1 MVNNFRSAQNPP
13 LFSILGSTY
22 GGDGET
28 TFALPDLRDRVPVYV
43 GPGIA
48 LGQSVGEANHVL
60 TIDEMPNHNH
70 AVNVSNLNANDNLPE
85 NNIFAK
91 AVNITPYGVPVV
103 VPLFNL
109 PSAPTVS
116 NSGLGQ
122 PHPNTMPSIVLNM
135 CIALEGVMPS
145 V

>member
-1 MVNNFRSAQNPP
+1 MFSFSFVPVGWAQCNGQQLPISQNPP
-13 LFSILGSTY
+13 LFSILGNIY

-70 AVNVSNLNANDNLPE
+70 AVNVSNLNANDNLQADLHGDRSYR
-85 NNIFAK
+85 NND
-91 AVNITPYGVPVV
+91 
-103 VPLFNL
+103 
-109 PSAPTVS
+109 
-116 NSGLGQ
+116 
-122 PHPNTMPSIVLNM
+122 
-135 CIALEGVMPS
+135 
-145 V
+145 